1 MSQTSITLLF
11 ELKRHKGRF
20 YIFTLISLFF
30 ITLSGLI
37 PNLINPDLLPDT
49 FNDFASSQLSFINF
63 IIIFA
68 SFFFFGAIIAEEFQ
82 YKTNLILFPK
92 INKLKLIAGK
102 FLGNI
107 ILFLSVLSIYYLY
120 YLILGL
126 IFFQQISFEF
136 FLSYLF
142 TLLYGIAVSTFILAI
157 SSFMR
162 SVLFSII
169 ISFLLLFVGFNIIS
183 TVLTLFLPYVEPI
196 YLMTYHGNM
205 NIRIFNFPDV
215 RFQESTFLFY
225 MRTWLTPSIIV
236 NISIQLIYIGFDL
249 IISYFIFNL
258 REL

>member
-169 ISFLLLFVGFNIIS
+169 ISFLLLFV
-183 TVLTLFLPYVEPI
+183 
-196 YLMTYHGNM
+196 
-205 NIRIFNFPDV
+205 
-215 RFQESTFLFY
+215 
-225 MRTWLTPSIIV
+225 
-236 NISIQLIYIGFDL
+236 
-249 IISYFIFNL
+249 
-258 REL
+258 

>member
-20 YIFTLISLFF
+20 YIFTLISIVL

-49 FNDFASSQLSFINF
+49 FNDFASSQLFFINF
-63 IIIFA
+63 IIIFG

-82 YKTNLILFPK
+82 NKTYLILFPK
-92 INKLKLIAGK
+92 INKLELIVGK

-107 ILFLSVLSIYYLY
+107 ILYLSVLSIYYLY
-120 YLILGL
+120 YSILGF

-136 FLSYLF
+136 FLSYFF
-142 TLLYGIAVSTFILAI
+142 TLLYGITVSTFILAI

-162 SVLFSII
+162 SVSFSII
-169 ISFLLLFVGFNIIS
+169 ISFLLLFVVFNIIS
-183 TVLTLFLPYVEPI
+183 VLLMFLPYVEHI
-196 YLMTYHGNM
+196 YLITYHGNM

-215 RFQESTFLFY
+215 RYVESFFLFFS
-225 MRTWLTPSIIV
+225 RTWLTPSIIV
-236 NISIQLIYIGFDL
+236 NISIQLIYIGFNL
-249 IISYFIFNL
+249 ILSYLIFNL

>member
-20 YIFTLISLFF
+20 YLFTLISLAL

-37 PNLINPDLLPDT
+37 PYLVNPDLLQDT
-49 FNDFASSQLSFINF
+49 FNDFASTQLGFINY

-82 YKTNLILFPK
+82 YKTYLILFPK

-102 FLGNI
+102 FLGNL
-107 ILFLSVLSIYYLY
+107 ILFLSVLTIYYIY

-162 SVLFSII
+162 SVSFSII
-169 ISFLLLFVGFNIIS
+169 ISFLLLFVGFSTIS
-183 TVLTLFLPYVEPI
+183 TFLTLFLPYVEPI
-196 YLMTYHGNM
+196 YLITYHGSM
-205 NIRIFNFPDV
+205 NVQIFNFPDL
-215 RFQESTFLFY
+215 RYYESTFFIY
-225 MRTWLTPSIIV
+225 MRIWLTPSIIT
-236 NISIQLIYIGFDL
+236 NISIQLIYIGFDFIL
-249 IISYFIFNL
+249 SYFIFNL